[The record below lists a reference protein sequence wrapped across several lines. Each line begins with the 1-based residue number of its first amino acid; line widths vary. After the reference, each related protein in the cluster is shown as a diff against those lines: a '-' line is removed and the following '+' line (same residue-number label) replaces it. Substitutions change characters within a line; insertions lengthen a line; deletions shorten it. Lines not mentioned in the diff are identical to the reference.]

1 MFVNQ
6 SLDGG
11 KPKGHQRESYRVNEM
26 ASEDAVIIDAKELI
40 LGRMA
45 SVIAKRLL
53 QGETIVIV
61 NAEKAAIS
69 GKRLSRVRDAK
80 TFLEVG
86 HPRKGPYHRRR
97 PDRIVRRTIRG
108 MLPRK
113 KPKGKQAYKRLKV
126 YLSTPAELVGKEA
139 QTIIEASTEKLRCPY
154 LTVGE
159 LAKEIGWTPEVE

>member
-1 MFVNQ
+1 MSNI
-6 SLDGG
+6 
-11 KPKGHQRESYRVNEM
+11 
-26 ASEDAVIIDAKELI
+26 IIDAKGLI

-53 QGETIVIV
+53 QGESIIVL

-69 GKRLSRVRDAK
+69 GKRLQIVKAAK

-86 HPRKGPYHRRR
+86 HPKKGPYHPRM
-97 PDRIVRRTIRG
+97 PDKIVRRTIRG

-126 YLSTPAELVGKEA
+126 YLGTPSEFDSEET
-139 QTIIEASTEKLRCPY
+139 QTIFEASAEKLKSPY
-154 LTVGE
+154 ITVGE
-159 LAKEIGWTPEVE
+159 LAKEIGWKPEGE

>member
-1 MFVNQ
+1 MTVMVA
-6 SLDGG
+6 
-11 KPKGHQRESYRVNEM
+11 EYCV
-26 ASEDAVIIDAKELI
+26 VIDAKGLI

-53 QGETIVIV
+53 QGETIIII

-69 GKRLSRVRDAK
+69 GKRLSRVREAK

-86 HPRKGPYHRRR
+86 HPRKGPYHPRR

-113 KPKGKQAYKRLKV
+113 RPKGQQAYKRLKV
-126 YLSTPAELVGKEA
+126 FLGTPQELKDEEI
-139 QTIIEASTEKLRCPY
+139 QTIPEASAEKLRCPY
-154 LTVGE
+154 ITVGE
-159 LAKEIGWTPEVE
+159 IAKEIGWTPTGE